1 MFQSWD
7 RFFFAI
13 SKVSKLFSSDIQF
26 RFMVRFYGRPA
37 KLLNSNFEG
46 PNSSI
51 KFAVGY
57 KSLYFIVVWK
67 NF

>member
-1 MFQSWD
+1 
-7 RFFFAI
+7 
-13 SKVSKLFSSDIQF
+13 
-26 RFMVRFYGRPA
+26 MVGFYGRPA